1 MLRIT
6 RSIVPNSLT
15 LANLFSGF
23 IAIIYV
29 SQDNFKF
36 AALFILFAAIFDLI
50 DGLTARL
57 VQSASEFGVQL
68 DSLSDVV
75 SFGVVPSFMLYK
87 IYFNQYGDFGLL
99 LSGLPLICGV
109 LRLARFN
116 VQTNAYQDKMFFT
129 GLAIPSAAFFI
140 ISYLIF
146 YHTSN
151 LLPEKVKAVTVLAVT
166 LVASLSMVSTIKFY
180 NAPRP
185 NIKYFKQYP
194 FVTVIFL
201 LAVVLAIFSK
211 GLFIFPFLV
220 FYIFASVVRHYF
232 LKFSYKL
239 RNYAKIFSKNQGN
252 VEKRNT

>member
-29 SQDNFKF
+29 SQDKF
-36 AALFILFAAIFDLI
+36 MLAALFILLAAIFDLI

-87 IYFNQYGDFGLL
+87 IYFYQYGDFGLIV
-99 LSGLPLICGV
+99 SGLPLICGV

-146 YHTSN
+146 YHTSD
-151 LLPEKVKAVTVLAVT
+151 LLPENVRGFTIFAVTII
-166 LVASLSMVSTIKFY
+166 SSISMVSTIKFF

-185 NIKYFKQYP
+185 NKKYIKQHP
-194 FVTVIFL
+194 FVTVFFL
-201 LAVVLAIFSK
+201 IAVILAIISK
-211 GLFIFPFLV
+211 GLSIFPFFV
-220 FYIFASVVRHYF
+220 FYIFGSLLRHYF
-232 LKFSYKL
+232 LKYVNKL
-239 RNYAKIFSKNQGN
+239 GIYAKIFSKS
-252 VEKRNT
+252 

>member
-29 SQDNFKF
+29 SQDKFIF
-36 AALFILFAAIFDLI
+36 AALLILLAAIFDMI

-87 IYFNQYGDFGLL
+87 IYFYQYGDFGLL
-99 LSGLPLICGV
+99 ISGLPLICGV

-116 VQTNAYQDKMFFT
+116 VQTNAFQDKIFFT

-140 ISYLIF
+140 VSYLIF
-146 YHTSN
+146 YHTNN
-151 LLPEKVKAVTVLAVT
+151 LLPEKVREITIFAVTII
-166 LVASLSMVSTIKFY
+166 ASLSMVSTIKFY

-185 NIKYFKQYP
+185 NKRYIKQYP
-194 FVTVIFL
+194 FVTVFFL
-201 LAVVLAIFSK
+201 VALVLAIVSK
-211 GLFIFPFLV
+211 GLSIFPFFIV
-220 FYIFASVVRHYF
+220 YIFGSILRHYF
-232 LKFSYKL
+232 LKYSHKL
-239 RNYAKIFSKNQGN
+239 RIYAKIFSKS
-252 VEKRNT
+252 

>member
-29 SQDNFKF
+29 SQDKFIF
-36 AALFILFAAIFDLI
+36 AALFILLAAIFDMI

-87 IYFNQYGDFGLL
+87 IYFYQYGDFGLL
-99 LSGLPLICGV
+99 ISGLPLICGV

-116 VQTNAYQDKMFFT
+116 VQTNAFQDKIFFT

-140 ISYLIF
+140 VSYLIF
-146 YHTSN
+146 YHTNN
-151 LLPEKVKAVTVLAVT
+151 LLPEKVREITIFAVTII
-166 LVASLSMVSTIKFY
+166 ASLSMVSTIKFY

-185 NIKYFKQYP
+185 NKRYIKQYP
-194 FVTVIFL
+194 FVTVFFL
-201 LAVVLAIFSK
+201 VALVLAIVSK
-211 GLFIFPFLV
+211 GLSIFPFFIV
-220 FYIFASVVRHYF
+220 YIFGSIFRHYF
-232 LKFSYKL
+232 LKYSHKL
-239 RNYAKIFSKNQGN
+239 RIYAKIFSKS
-252 VEKRNT
+252 